1 MDTQSLLAFVLLPL
15 VVLATATTFLLLQR
29 ARRKKDQAQ

>member
-1 MDTQSLLAFVLLPL
+1 MDMQSVLVLILLPL
-15 VVLATATTFLLLQR
+15 MVLATAITFLLMQR